1 MGHVEPEGA
10 IEGGKRRRLKPWQ
23 KGPLAD
29 NRLWVLWQEVLALYP
44 LSRSLVAGLSPGSPF
59 RRETSWFWFDV
70 VLGLRSMRSSRDVAT
85 RLEAVTDA
93 ELDGLIVIG
102 EINSRRQEH
111 FFRSLVLA
119 YITVPLTV
127 GAIWAQLLPGTLM
140 ALARDPDY
148 APIWGGTIA
157 GLATAI
163 MIRFMADW
171 RARSFLAV
179 LTMIRAER
187 TLGKAKS

>member
-1 MGHVEPEGA
+1 M
-10 IEGGKRRRLKPWQ
+10 
-23 KGPLAD
+23 
-29 NRLWVLWQEVLALYP
+29 ALYP
-44 LSRSLVAGLSPGSPF
+44 LSHSLIAGLSPSSPF

-70 VLGLRSMRSSRDVAT
+70 VFGLRAMKSSRAIAQ
-85 RLEAVTDA
+85 RLSTVTEA

-127 GAIWAQLLPGTLM
+127 GAIWAQLAPDSLVG
-140 ALARDPDY
+140 LARNPDL
-148 APIWGGTIA
+148 ASVWGGTVA

-163 MIRFMADW
+163 LIRFVADW

-187 TLGKAKS
+187 AVDRP

>member
-1 MGHVEPEGA
+1 VGHIQPESAPEGA
-10 IEGGKRRRLKPWQ
+10 KRTRLKPWQ

-29 NRLWVLWQEVLALYP
+29 NRLWALWREVMALYP
-44 LSRSLVAGLSPGSPF
+44 LSHSLIAGLSPSSPF

-70 VLGLRSMRSSRDVAT
+70 VFGLRAMKSSRAIAQ
-85 RLEAVTDA
+85 RLSTVTEA

-127 GAIWAQLLPGTLM
+127 GAIWAQL
-140 ALARDPDY
+140 APDSLV
-148 APIWGGTIA
+148 

-163 MIRFMADW
+163 LIRFVADW

-187 TLGKAKS
+187 AVDRP